1 MTPLQEIWVYLA
13 ERPLFALTLTLAT
26 WLGAQWIFERSGGRA
41 WANPVLLSVLALSVF
56 LLASRTE
63 YATYFEGAQFIH
75 FLLGP
80 ATVALAIP
88 LYHQLGRI
96 RRNAPAIAAG
106 LATGSLLAVAST
118 LILLALFGAGP
129 LLLASLAP
137 KSVTS
142 PVAMALAEQLGG
154 SPPLAAVHVI
164 LTGILGASFGPWLLD
179 RLRIADEAARGL
191 ALGVAAHG
199 IGTARALRESARC
212 GAFAGLGMGLN
223 ALLTAAYLPFL
234 GGLLS
239 G

>member
-1 MTPLQEIWVYLA
+1 MIPLQEIWVYLA
-13 ERPLFALTLTLAT
+13 ARPLFALTLTLAT
-26 WLGAQWIFERSGGRA
+26 WLGAQWIFERCGRRA
-41 WANPVLLSVLALSVF
+41 WTNPVLLSVLVLSLF
-56 LLASRTE
+56 LLGTRTE
-63 YATYFEGAQFIH
+63 YSTYFEGAQFIH

-88 LYHQLGRI
+88 LYQQLSRI

-106 LATGSLLAVAST
+106 LVAGSLLAVAST
-118 LILLALFGAGP
+118 LVLLFLFGASP

-154 SPPLAAVHVI
+154 SPSLAAVHVI

-179 RLRIADEAARGL
+179 RFRIADEAARGL

-199 IGTARALRESARC
+199 IGTARAPRESGRC

-223 ALLTAAYLPFL
+223 ALLTSLYLPWLGGMFL
-234 GGLLS
+234 G
-239 G
+239 